1 VDNPDRN
8 WSDWQRIDIAHD
20 APIGAPSSRFM
31 QWRAILH
38 SGQPTAGLE
47 YVRVNYLQENVA
59 PLVDDVNVQVGAKF
73 SITPKSVG
81 DVIAASASKN
91 AGVFQPPQ
99 NTINDKDY
107 VAISWTSRDENSDL
121 LSYSIYYR
129 GEGETRW
136 QLLKDDLA
144 DRFYSFESNL
154 LPDGSYMVMVIASDA
169 PSHSPG
175 MGLRSAGRQ
184 SSRFEIDNTPPAIT
198 NLSGTSENSKL
209 RIRFNASDSMSLIKR
224 AEFSVDAGDFN
235 FLAPRGE
242 ITDSKNETY
251 DFAADVPRANDVTT
265 PENSDEHLVTLRVYD
280 RADNM
285 ATAKVV
291 VKAAPIA
298 TPPPPA
304 RKK

>member
-1 VDNPDRN
+1 
-8 WSDWQRIDIAHD
+8 
-20 APIGAPSSRFM
+20 
-31 QWRAILH
+31 
-38 SGQPTAGLE
+38 
-47 YVRVNYLQENVA
+47 
-59 PLVDDVNVQVGAKF
+59 
-73 SITPKSVG
+73 
-81 DVIAASASKN
+81 
-91 AGVFQPPQ
+91 VFQPPQ

-154 LPDGSYMVMVIASDA
+154 LPDGSYTVMVIASDA